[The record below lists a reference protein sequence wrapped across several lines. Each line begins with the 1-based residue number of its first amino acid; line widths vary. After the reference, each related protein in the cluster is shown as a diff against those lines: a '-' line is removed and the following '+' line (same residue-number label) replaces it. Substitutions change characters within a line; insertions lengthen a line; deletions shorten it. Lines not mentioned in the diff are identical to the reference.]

1 MQFNLVTAAYDAG
14 LYEIRH
20 AGRLYH
26 ACVGAGALRT
36 EPEFMEHVLAVPT
49 FSHPLRVLV
58 VEPDPE
64 ARRLYLDLL
73 RPLGCDAIEAVNGR
87 EALVE
92 ALVRRPSV
100 IVMESELPLANGPAL
115 CEILR
120 RDSLTRT
127 VPIVAL
133 AATTAQREV
142 ERIVRAGA
150 TSILTKPLAPDA
162 LVSELR
168 RLVAAGEAVFEPAT
182 TAVPLTTGGKPRKR
196 VAKSKL
202 HVRYMAMSPPARPP
216 TLRCT
221 FCDDPLTYEHS
232 YLGGV
237 NHRQMEQSDNYT
249 CPACGTFEC
258 RHRTR
263 KLRELASND
272 RPTTHSPARWRRF
285 EFCW

>member
-1 MQFNLVTAAYDAG
+1 
-14 LYEIRH
+14 
-20 AGRLYH
+20 
-26 ACVGAGALRT
+26 
-36 EPEFMEHVLAVPT
+36 MEHVLAMPT
-49 FSHPLRVLV
+49 ASHPLRVLI

-73 RPLGCDAIEAVNGR
+73 RPLGCDAIEAADGR

-100 IVMESELPLANGPAL
+100 IVMESQLPLVNGPAL

-120 RDSLTRT
+120 RDSSTRT

-133 AATTAQREV
+133 AADAAECEA
-142 ERIVRAGA
+142 ERILQAGA
-150 TSILTKPLAPDA
+150 TSILIKPLAPDA
-162 LVSELR
+162 LVLELR
-168 RLVAAGEAVFEPAT
+168 RLVAAGEATIVPPIEPAPTAGPQT
-182 TAVPLTTGGKPRKR
+182 TSARPRKG

-202 HVRYMAMSPPARPP
+202 HVRCTATSPPTPPP
-216 TLRCT
+216 TLRCP
-221 FCDDPLTYEHS
+221 FCDGPLTYEHS

-237 NHRQMEQSDNYT
+237 NHRHTEQWDNYT
-249 CPACGTFEC
+249 CSACGTFEY

-272 RPTTHSPARWRRF
+272 
-285 EFCW
+285 